1 MSNDI
6 ALFDQGLPS
15 YLKNVGLDADTL
27 AVAGGNGGGSGK
39 RISIKGGVFRMY
51 VGGKEVAIN
60 EERSMRVVFVRMAPH
75 TSRTYYEGS
84 YEEGKKVSPVCWSSD
99 AKVPDA
105 DVATPFAPKCADCPN
120 SVKEG
125 NRGAP
130 CRFSH
135 RVAVVL
141 ADDLDGDIYQLV
153 LPATSVFGDGEQGKW
168 PFKAYIRYLA
178 ANSVPA
184 GAVVTEM
191 RFDPSSPTPKLT
203 FKPAGFIDAAN
214 YEKLRLKGEEKE
226 AVRAITLTVA
236 KLDGVKQLAAP
247 AAPAAE
253 AKVATVEVETAPTEE
268 VKKRPSKAET
278 AAASVKEKNV
288 ADIVGD
294 WLRDDEE

>member
-27 AVAGGNGGGSGK
+27 AVAGGGATGGSGK

-60 EERSMRVVFVRMAPH
+60 EERAMKVVFVRMAPH

-84 YEEGKKVSPVCWSSD
+84 YEEGKKVSPACWSSD

-105 DVATPFAPKCADCPN
+105 DVPTPFAPKCSDCPN

-135 RVAVVL
+135 RLAVVL
-141 ADDLDGDIYQLV
+141 ADDLDGDVYQLV

-178 ANSVPA
+178 ANNVPA

-203 FKPAGFIDAAN
+203 FKPAGFIDAAHF
-214 YEKLRLKGEEKE
+214 EKLRLKGEEKE

-236 KLDGVKQLAAP
+236 KTDGAKQLAAP
-247 AAPAAE
+247 VLE
-253 AKVATVEVETAPTEE
+253 KETVVAQKETSTDDVA
-268 VKKRPSKAET
+268 KRPSKAET
-278 AAASVKEKNV
+278 AAASVKEKDV
-288 ADIVGD
+288 ASIVGN
-294 WLRDDEE
+294 WLSDDEE

>member
-15 YLKNVGLDADTL
+15 YLKTVELDADTL
-27 AVAGGNGGGSGK
+27 AVAGNASGGGK

-75 TSRTYYEGS
+75 TSRTFYEGS
-84 YEEGKKVSPVCWSSD
+84 YKEGEKVSPACWSSD
-99 AKVPDA
+99 AIKPDA
-105 DVATPFAPKCADCPN
+105 DVKTPYAPKCADCPN

-141 ADDLDGDIYQLV
+141 ADDLKGDVYQLV

-168 PFKAYIRYLA
+168 PFKAYIKYLA
-178 ANSVPA
+178 ANKVPA
-184 GAVVTEM
+184 GAVITEM
-191 RFDPSSPTPKLT
+191 RFDPTSPTPKLT
-203 FKPAGFIDAAN
+203 FKPAGFIDGAD
-214 YEKLRLKGEEKE
+214 YEMLRLKGEEKD

-236 KLDGVKQLAAP
+236 KTDGVKQLAAP
-247 AAPAAE
+247 APAPA
-253 AKVATVEVETAPTEE
+253 KATTDEPTEE
-268 VKKRPSKAET
+268 VAKRPTKQQ
-278 AAASVKEKNV
+278 AAASTVEKKDVASIV
-288 ADIVGD
+288 ADWVE
-294 WLRDDEE
+294 DEE

>member
-15 YLKNVGLDADTL
+15 YLKTVELDADTI
-27 AVAGGNGGGSGK
+27 AVAGKSGSGGGK

-75 TSRTYYEGS
+75 TSRTYYEGQ
-84 YEEGKKVSPVCWSSD
+84 YKEGEKVSPACWSSD
-99 AKVPDA
+99 AIKPDT
-105 DVATPFAPKCADCPN
+105 DVTTPYAPKCADCPN
-120 SVKEG
+120 SIKEG

-141 ADDLDGDIYQLV
+141 ADDLKGDVYQLV

-168 PFKAYIRYLA
+168 PFKAYIKYLA
-178 ANSVPA
+178 ANKVPA
-184 GAVVTEM
+184 GAVITEM

-203 FKPAGFIDAAN
+203 FKPAGFIEGAD
-214 YEKLRLKGEEKE
+214 YEMLRLKGEEKD

-236 KLDGVKQLAAP
+236 KTDGVKQLAAP
-247 AAPAAE
+247 APVAE
-253 AKVATVEVETAPTEE
+253 KETVVAEKETDDVA
-268 VKKRPSKAET
+268 KRPTKQQ
-278 AAASVKEKNV
+278 AAASTVEKKDVASIV
-288 ADIVGD
+288 ADWV
-294 WLRDDEE
+294 DEE

>member
-1 MSNDI
+1 MSKDI
-6 ALFDQGLPS
+6 ALFDQGLPA

-27 AVAGGNGGGSGK
+27 AVAGGAASGGGGK

-60 EERSMRVVFVRMAPH
+60 EERAMKVVFVRMAPH
-75 TSRTYYEGS
+75 TSRTFYEGS
-84 YEEGKKVSPVCWSSD
+84 YEEGKKVSPACWSSD
-99 AKVPDA
+99 AKTPDA
-105 DVATPFAPKCADCPN
+105 DVATPFAPKCSDCPN

-135 RVAVVL
+135 RIAVVL
-141 ADDLDGDIYQLV
+141 ADDLDGDVYQLV

-168 PFKAYIRYLA
+168 PFKSYIRYLA
-178 ANSVPA
+178 ANNVPA

-203 FKPAGFIDAAN
+203 FKPAGFIPQDKYDA
-214 YEKLRLKGEEKE
+214 LRLKGEEKD

-236 KLDGVKQLAAP
+236 KTDGVKQIAAP
-247 AAPAAE
+247 AVEKPAP
-253 AKVATVEVETAPTEE
+253 VEAPTEE
-268 VKKRPSKAET
+268 VAKRPSKAET
-278 AAASVKEKNV
+278 ASASVKEKDV
-288 ADIVGD
+288 AGIVND
-294 WLRDDEE
+294 WLSDDEE